1 MFSVLTVVLKSGPVR
16 RVDSWPGRSGPGT
29 GPGWRKNRKRK
40 IPVWPGD
47 PVRPGQKLG
56 CNPLTFVLMTS
67 FWFFLRIDPD
77 DPVTRS
83 KPDTRVLDR
92 AGHWTGSTNYGFD
105 TIVYFNRVWTQY
117 YELKIE
123 FNFVRTYFC
132 FKINKK

>member
-1 MFSVLTVVLKSGPVR
+1 
-16 RVDSWPGRSGPGT
+16 
-29 GPGWRKNRKRK
+29 
-40 IPVWPGD
+40 
-47 PVRPGQKLG
+47 
-56 CNPLTFVLMTS
+56 LTFVLTTS